1 MAFENLNGRI
11 NLPKVGGGEIQGRVI
26 KIGTTNFENTN
37 SSTKVLSGRFAS
49 VNSDGKLTKGKAT
62 GNTVAGV
69 VMREITNSMEVSV
82 DGEFDA
88 STNHINY
95 VRSGLITV
103 DASTNEAAPSPFSK
117 VKVKDSDGTATV
129 TGTTGTSETNA
140 EFIQEVKP
148 QVWLIR
154 LI

>member
-37 SSTKVLSGRFAS
+37 SSTRVLSGRFAS
-49 VNSDGKLTKGKAT
+49 VNAAGKLTKGVASN
-62 GNTVAGV
+62 NTVAGV

-103 DASTNEAAPSPFSK
+103 DASDNTAPAPFTK
-117 VKVKDSDGTATV
+117 VKAKDSDGTATV
-129 TGTTGTSETNA
+129 TGTTGTTETNA

>member
-1 MAFENLNGRI
+1 MFSLACSI
-11 NLPKVGGGEIQGRVI
+11 
-26 KIGTTNFENTN
+26 
-37 SSTKVLSGRFAS
+37 SSRLLSA
-49 VNSDGKLTKGKAT
+49 N
-62 GNTVAGV
+62 
-69 VMREITNSMEVSV
+69 
-82 DGEFDA
+82 
-88 STNHINY
+88 
-95 VRSGLITV
+95 
-103 DASTNEAAPSPFSK
+103 ASTNEAAPSPFSK